1 MLPTASTE
9 TSILQKSKMR
19 VDMLIYLTRVT
30 VTFCDIAEAILDYQ
44 DRNSAS
50 WMITLNSLHW
60 SCIIAE
66 SPLHFANESVVEV
79 PYKKKK
85 FRVLILLPQT
95 DLAFFP
101 VSSQVFALELIGKR
115 VF

>member
-79 PYKKKK
+79 PYQKKKNSEFSFYYPK
-85 FRVLILLPQT
+85 LI
-95 DLAFFP
+95 
-101 VSSQVFALELIGKR
+101 
-115 VF
+115 